1 MSTACSSALHSAAV
15 AVYREATWAQKARAE
30 AKRRAQV
37 KRAQA
42 AFAVLFR
49 RQGLLF
55 LERLP
60 KLASYFIVKEAAYDG
75 DLVDAFADVF
85 GKTRKQAE
93 KALVDSMFD
102 GLSLGYTTQATQFG
116 LESSFKIE
124 AKRATEWA
132 RKNAA
137 AKVTAI
143 DETTRES
150 IQGVITRGIE
160 SGESYGSVAR
170 AIRDRFDGFTTQRAQ
185 LVAVQENA
193 VSFEQGA
200 RTLVDDIQ
208 AVGIKMEKM
217 LDGPDDELTSDLCRD
232 DMAAGWIPADEPF
245 PSGEMSAPIHVG
257 CRHSTAYRVAEG

>member
-1 MSTACSSALHSAAV
+1 VSTACSSALHRAAL
-15 AVYREATWAQKARAE
+15 AVFYEATWAQKARAE
-30 AKRRAQV
+30 AKRRAQI
-37 KRAQA
+37 KRAQD
-42 AFAVLFR
+42 AFADLFR
-49 RQGLLF
+49 RQGRLM

-60 KLASYFIVKEAAYDG
+60 KLAAYFIVKEAAYDG

-93 KALVDSMFD
+93 KALVDSLFD

-116 LESSFKIE
+116 IEQSFKIGS
-124 AKRATEWA
+124 KRAMDWA
-132 RKNAA
+132 RTNAA
-137 AKVTAI
+137 TRVTMI

-160 SGESYGSVAR
+160 SGESYGAVAR
-170 AIRDRFDGFTTQRAQ
+170 DIRDRFDGFTTQRAQ

-193 VSFEQGA
+193 MAYEAGT

-208 AVGIKMEKM
+208 AAGIKMEKM
-217 LDGPDDELTSDLCRD
+217 LDGPDDELTSDLCRE